1 MKKYFIPFLVLG
13 TTLLYSC
20 AKEEV
25 TSDTDS
31 SSSVEKVKME
41 FKAGVDAMSRTVL
54 TTNNFVEW
62 EAGDAISLFDS
73 NNNEFTTST
82 GGSSVTFTGTAQD
95 NLETYYALY
104 PYNANATL
112 SGSVIATTLPSE
124 QTALA
129 GSFANMLNPSVA
141 KSGSDKT
148 LAFKNACALVKFTLQ
163 YTGNNNITKVMFSG
177 NGGEALAGTIHIDAL
192 STTPSATV
200 EAEFAETEVT
210 LSGEFTSGKTYYFVT
225 APATLNNGLTLVFYD
240 DSNKEWKRL
249 GSNPVT
255 LTAGHI
261 LDLGTITT
269 GEFKEVVHIS
279 TANDLVSWAARTDK
293 LTTDVVL
300 DADIDMDGKT
310 WTPVGS
316 SMTAGE
322 GYSGNF
328 DGNGKTITDLKVS
341 GTGNVGF
348 FGGLAQGAKVHDV
361 IFSNATIT
369 GDGSSSSGVVAG
381 VSLGIIDNCI
391 VGNSTV
397 SGSNNAGAITGNNSV
412 QVNNCNVSGVTIT
425 GNNAGGISG
434 ISLGKIEYCTVSGSG
449 TTITSTGVTAGGI
462 VGATSQE
469 GGVITSGRVLK
480 CAVDGITI
488 IGNRA
493 GGITGENGFGTVA
506 QCVVNKC
513 NITHNSTGNSADLGG
528 VVGYNARGE
537 VVASY
542 SANSIIG
549 AANLISEA
557 IGGIVGY
564 NMNSASSPAYIYGCY
579 STHVSLLG
587 SAGKNIGA
595 ITGYNNGHVTSCY
608 AVLPDGVTGIT
619 LIGNEASTGII
630 DHCVEV
636 GGNNYT
642 ELEEAE
648 DLKVT
653 DGTVWKAAEI
663 WEITASGVT
672 PTINVN
678 YIGEA
683 GTN

>member
-328 DGNGKTITDLKVS
+328 DGNGKTITNLKVS

-549 AANLISEA
+549 AANLIAEA